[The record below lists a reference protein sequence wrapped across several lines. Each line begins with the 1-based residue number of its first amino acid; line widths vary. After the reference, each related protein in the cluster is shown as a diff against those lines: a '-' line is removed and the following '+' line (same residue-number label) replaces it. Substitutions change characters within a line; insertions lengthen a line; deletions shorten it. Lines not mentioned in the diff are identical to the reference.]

1 MTTIK
6 LYGPEFSYFLR
17 VVRLLCRF
25 KGIEHEVTRAPFGE
39 EIPFFGDAH
48 ANLHPYRKLP
58 VLIDG
63 STVLPET
70 MAMAHYLESRP
81 GPSFIPGEALQRAE
95 ILSSAGI
102 ISLYIHQSVM
112 RDVVLE
118 FAFPKGSGGQI
129 RFDVVEKNIAQAN
142 KALGWVAGALGD
154 ENFFTAG
161 RFTLCDA
168 YLVPMLDYLDQL
180 PSPFD
185 LTKRFPALGAY
196 LEFQRQQKYA
206 EGVLGKR

>member
-17 VVRLLCRF
+17 VVRLLCQF

-48 ANLHPYRKLP
+48 ARLHPYRKLP

-63 STVLPET
+63 STVIPET
-70 MAMAHYLESRP
+70 MAMAHYLESKP
-81 GPSFIPGEALQRAE
+81 GPSFIPGEARDRAE
-95 ILSSAGI
+95 IISLAGI

-118 FAFPKGSGGQI
+118 FAFPKGSEGQV
-129 RFDVVEKNIAQAN
+129 RLDVVEKNIDDAN
-142 KALGWVAGALGD
+142 KSLAWVSGVLGNGHFFSAGQ
-154 ENFFTAG
+154 
-161 RFTLCDA
+161 FTLCDA

-180 PSPFD
+180 PTPFD
-185 LTKRFPALGAY
+185 LNKFFPALCHY